1 MVLTSFI
8 DNNELKPDPMELSIK
23 IERDCPLSIETDTE
37 EEEAEIKEKSYEQKM
52 CTAVSAELGAR
63 VKILLVFFV
72 CDLLLEFIDVE
83 RVELSY
89 YHAINSRLFYL

>member
-1 MVLTSFI
+1 MVLNSFI
-8 DNNELKPDPMELSIK
+8 DNNELKPDPMDISIK

-63 VKILLVFFV
+63 VKILLVFYG
-72 CDLLLEFIDVE
+72 DLLLEFIDVE
-83 RVELSY
+83 VVELSY
-89 YHAINSRLFYL
+89 YRAINSRLFYL

>member
-1 MVLTSFI
+1 MVLNSFI
-8 DNNELKPDPMELSIK
+8 DNNELKPDPMDISIK

-63 VKILLVFFV
+63 VKILLVFLRWPFIGIYRRWSSGTK
-72 CDLLLEFIDVE
+72 LLP
-83 RVELSY
+83 SY
-89 YHAINSRLFYL
+89 K